1 MVKEGY
7 DAVGERSGRG
17 GGVGVRMNKQNVGNL
32 EKVVRRFV
40 WEN

>member
-17 GGVGVRMNKQNVGNL
+17 GVGERMNKQNVGNL